1 MIFNQFFA
9 PILKKDNYIQTS
21 KYTLL
26 SFVPVNLLEQ
36 FQRLAN
42 FYFLCLLVLQF
53 IPFISSL
60 TPVTTAVPLIG
71 VLLLTAIKDAY
82 DDFVSSP
89 CFLCRFHSNWRRFL
103 DSFFLQH
110 IQQRHR
116 SDSQVNNRKSHVLL
130 NGKSVEERWHK
141 VQVGDIIR
149 MENDQ
154 FIAADLLLLTTSEP
168 NGLCYIETA
177 ELDG

>member
-1 MIFNQFFA
+1 MSLLSIVNRLSFVLRRLVQN
-9 PILKKDNYIQTS
+9 NYIQTS

-26 SFVPVNLLEQ
+26 SFVPVNLIEQ

-82 DDFVSSP
+82 DDFVSCS
-89 CFLCRFHSNWRRFL
+89 
-103 DSFFLQH
+103 SFGL
-110 IQQRHR
+110 
-116 SDSQVNNRKSHVLL
+116 
-130 NGKSVEERWHK
+130 SVERAESIILCLVFVDCSKDIEATRRSTTESRTSCATASRWRSAGTK
-141 VQVGDIIR
+141 SR
-149 MENDQ
+149 W
-154 FIAADLLLLTTSEP
+154 ATLSAWRTTNSSLP
-168 NGLCYIETA
+168 TCSS
-177 ELDG
+177 

>member
-1 MIFNQFFA
+1 MSLLSIVNRLSFVLRRLVQN
-9 PILKKDNYIQTS
+9 NYIQTS

-26 SFVPVNLLEQ
+26 SFVPVNLIEQ

-82 DDFVSSP
+82 DDFVSCSSFGLGVERAESIIL
-89 CFLCRFHSNWRRFL
+89 FLVFVDCSKDIEATRR
-103 DSFFLQH
+103 
-110 IQQRHR
+110 
-116 SDSQVNNRKSHVLL
+116 
-130 NGKSVEERWHK
+130 
-141 VQVGDIIR
+141 
-149 MENDQ
+149 
-154 FIAADLLLLTTSEP
+154 
-168 NGLCYIETA
+168 
-177 ELDG
+177 